1 LTVGHW
7 HSIFILGVLTWHLFR
22 KTSRSRC
29 SIRSRLCWAIVT
41 DCLSC
46 FWAGLVIKVY
56 LEPNFAITG
65 DGRKWLS
72 ASTVVCSL
80 WWRVT
85 PLLVLWMYG
94 LAVGEGLT
102 ARICSCALLVR
113 FSSLSY
119 AIYLFHCPVAWCYY
133 YLVFG
138 TEFKRWMQ
146 RALDIPF
153 DMPVWPHLPMV
164 IVLTFAVAWFVNEH
178 GRLDV
183 FVPLCMRGW
192 DLFLRVIEVICCCCL
207 CRRRAK
213 AAAGATAVGSFGAL
227 GDVQRSIRRLTSA
240 STTPDTALESV
251 GLDSF
256 GLSALL
262 GVLRATPYPAARKL
276 RLATLQELGTVGAL
290 ANFLEGHSDTKKK
303 V

>member
-1 LTVGHW
+1 
-7 HSIFILGVLTWHLFR
+7 
-22 KTSRSRC
+22 
-29 SIRSRLCWAIVT
+29 
-41 DCLSC
+41 
-46 FWAGLVIKVY
+46 
-56 LEPNFAITG
+56 
-65 DGRKWLS
+65 
-72 ASTVVCSL
+72 
-80 WWRVT
+80 
-85 PLLVLWMYG
+85 
-94 LAVGEGLT
+94 
-102 ARICSCALLVR
+102 
-113 FSSLSY
+113 
-119 AIYLFHCPVAWCYY
+119 
-133 YLVFG
+133 
-138 TEFKRWMQ
+138 MQ

-262 GVLRATPYPAARKL
+262 GVLRATPYPAAKKL